1 MKFMEVLTKLVV
13 GMGRFGDH
21 LLKRKVSGVVV
32 AALAF
37 ALGLACAG
45 LWPRRAASPL
55 TPPTPHA
62 APAQATVSV
71 RDTFADKIETEE
83 AVFEGRYRND
93 VYGYSVRIPAGM
105 RGAGST
111 PPAPQHGF
119 GIDLDDPRSTA
130 WKGARD
136 LPKSYLYVDG
146 SYNSLE
152 WARVEDAADARLGYL
167 RGDGRE
173 VHVRGRTRTSLG
185 GLPALRVVA
194 HYGGRGERMVYD
206 AVFAFRMDEG
216 GASAV
221 YTLALST
228 PLSKY
233 ERDRPVLEEMRAAWH
248 LQPDE

>member
-1 MKFMEVLTKLVV
+1 MR
-13 GMGRFGDH
+13 RFTLGPTTFFG
-21 LLKRKVSGVVV
+21 LSV

-37 ALGLACAG
+37 ALGLAGAG
-45 LWPRRAASPL
+45 LWPRRAASPP
-55 TPPTPHA
+55 TPPPA
-62 APAQATVSV
+62 APAAAQATVTV
-71 RDTFADKIETEE
+71 RDTFADVDEDRE
-83 AVFEGRYRND
+83 AVFKGLYENR

-119 GIDLDDPRSTA
+119 GIDLDNPRSTA
-130 WKGARD
+130 WKDARD
-136 LPKSYLYVDG
+136 FPKSYLYVDG

-152 WARVEDAADARLGYL
+152 WRRVEDAAAAHLGYL
-167 RGDGRE
+167 RGEGTKVRE
-173 VHVRGRTRTSLG
+173 LSRARTSLG

-194 HYGGRGERMVYD
+194 QYDVRGEPMMYD

-216 GASAV
+216 AASAV

-248 LQPDE
+248 LQPAE